1 MLHIPYS
8 TVLGVTSHHG
18 TDVVKFS
25 IKSFS
30 SDDIS
35 DVTCTIQYC
44 VRGVM
49 SHHGYDVALV
59 AKFSIKSLRSD
70 SNATSTVQFV
80 LEVRRHIMELT
91 DVVKFPMKSLCTY
104 ITCTCII

>member
-8 TVLGVTSHHG
+8 TVLGVMSHHG

-80 LEVRRHIMELT
+80 SEV
-91 DVVKFPMKSLCTY
+91 
-104 ITCTCII
+104 